1 MANKPTSKTVGVRLT
16 PEAEN
21 FLLALS
27 DKGSAGEGVR
37 ILVQEAM
44 AAQNAPKS
52 VEESQARLLE
62 VLGDAPNVFH
72 HPPRSVV
79 AEDIVREAL
88 LILATVHMGPE
99 TPAPA
104 VPTAAKGSIK
114 GAGVFVGHIKGA
126 DIKNVVSESDLR
138 KRFEADVV
146 DRAFDLVDTLFR
158 HSLSSQAAGWDSAV
172 VRKRLMNSRDL
183 LVATLAAVA
192 KDNPTKSEG

>member
-1 MANKPTSKTVGVRLT
+1 MANKITSKTVGVRLT
-16 PEAEN
+16 PEAET
-21 FLLALS
+21 FLLGLS

-37 ILVQEAM
+37 ILVHQAMEA
-44 AAQNAPKS
+44 QRTPKT
-52 VEESQARLLE
+52 VEEAQDRLLE

-79 AEDIVREAL
+79 AEDVVREAL
-88 LILATVHMGPE
+88 LILATVCMGPE
-99 TPAPA
+99 L
-104 VPTAAKGSIK
+104 PTAVETPPSGSKKHASHLPIPT
-114 GAGVFVGHIKGA
+114 
-126 DIKNVVSESDLR
+126 ELDLR

-158 HSLSSQAAGWDSAV
+158 HSLSSQAAAWDPTV
-172 VRKRLMNSRDL
+172 VRKRLMHSRDL

>member
-1 MANKPTSKTVGVRLT
+1 MANKTTSKTVGVRLS
-16 PEAEN
+16 PEAEA
-21 FLLALS
+21 FLLGLS

-37 ILVQEAM
+37 VLVHQAMEA
-44 AAQNAPKS
+44 QRAPKT
-52 VEESQARLLE
+52 VEDAQARLLE

-99 TPAPA
+99 VAPVSTPNNQTAKS
-104 VPTAAKGSIK
+104 PTP
-114 GAGVFVGHIKGA
+114 
-126 DIKNVVSESDLR
+126 VSETDAR

-158 HSLSSQAAGWDSAV
+158 HSLSAYAAGWEPTV
-172 VRKRLMNSRDL
+172 VRKRLMHSRDL

>member
-1 MANKPTSKTVGVRLT
+1 MANKITSKTVGVRLS
-16 PEAEN
+16 PEAEA
-21 FLLALS
+21 FLLGLS

-37 ILVQEAM
+37 VLVHQAMEA
-44 AAQNAPKS
+44 QRAPKT
-52 VEESQARLLE
+52 VEDAQARLLE
-62 VLGDAPNVFH
+62 VLGDSPNVFH

-99 TPAPA
+99 VVPPQNSNAPSKTPTP
-104 VPTAAKGSIK
+104 
-114 GAGVFVGHIKGA
+114 
-126 DIKNVVSESDLR
+126 VSETDVR

-158 HSLSSQAAGWDSAV
+158 HSLSAYAAGWEPTV

>member
-1 MANKPTSKTVGVRLT
+1 MPNKTTSKTVGVRL
-16 PEAEN
+16 PAEAET
-21 FLLALS
+21 FLLGLS

-37 ILVQEAM
+37 VLVAQAM
-44 AAQNAPKS
+44 QAQRAPKT
-52 VEESQARLLE
+52 VEEAQERLLN
-62 VLGDAPNVFH
+62 VLGDSPNVFH

-99 TPAPA
+99 TA
-104 VPTAAKGSIK
+104 VAQPTKKGSPE
-114 GAGVFVGHIKGA
+114 GPT
-126 DIKNVVSESDLR
+126 ERDLR

-158 HSLSSQAAGWDSAV
+158 HSLSAQAAGWDPTV

-183 LVATLAAVA
+183 LVSTLAAVA